1 MDGNH
6 GDGAGARLR
15 WLSRGRKREIAA
27 EMLLLGCS
35 FPSPLQLSVDGGG
48 GVWMGGWA
56 ALFAPRVLMEVAAE
70 VRLSMVITEKVGWL
84 LWRPTAAQ

>member
-1 MDGNH
+1 
-6 GDGAGARLR
+6 
-15 WLSRGRKREIAA
+15 
-27 EMLLLGCS
+27 MLLLGRS
-35 FPSPLQLSVDGGG
+35 VPLSPLLLSVDGAGG
-48 GVWMGGWA
+48 RGGWMGRWA